1 MFFEMKKQTEK
12 LYLGAH
18 MSIAGGVSNAILQGE
33 EFGCDTIQIFV
44 KSSNQWKAKPLSDE
58 DIRRFHDEQ
67 KRTGIGPVIA
77 HDSYLINLCSPD
89 KALLE
94 KSRQAFLAEME
105 RCEKLGIPYLVTH
118 PGSHMKSGE
127 KEGISKIAESIDW
140 LLERTDGF
148 NVRITLEITAGQGTN
163 LGYKFEH
170 LAAMIEKSGKP
181 ERLAVCF
188 DTCHAFAAGYDISTK
203 ESYEQTWNE
212 FDRIIGLNKL
222 AVIHLN
228 DSKKG
233 HGSRIDR
240 HEHIG
245 KGEIG
250 EKPFKLIMQDRR
262 FANIPKILETPK
274 GDDGEMDDIN
284 LRLLRKFAR
293 TRRK

>member
-1 MFFEMKKQTEK
+1 MKKQTEK

-148 NVRITLEITAGQGTN
+148 NVRITLETTAGQGTN